1 MNRLSADE
9 TAAVLTLNEF
19 ETLAKGRMTHT
30 AYEYVAAGVADDVT
44 LAENCLAFQRIR
56 LLPRVLA
63 DVSRIDTGVTLFG
76 VQHEFPI
83 LLAPTGYHKLAHPD
97 GEMETVRGA
106 DLSGATL
113 MAACFSTVS
122 FTEMSSAA
130 ERPLWFQAYLQPD
143 RAFTKDLIQRAIA
156 AGCGALC
163 LSVDVP
169 VNGPRDREMRA
180 KFALPEG
187 VERANLSSLGSA
199 VAGAT
204 HRHFGRNIYNAVR
217 ASNATWKDL
226 DWMRSLI
233 RVPFLVKGIL
243 HADDAEMAI
252 GAGCDGIIVS
262 NHGGRS
268 VDTVPASIDALPPII
283 NRVAGRVPVLVDGG
297 IRRGTDVYKALAR
310 GASAVLIGRPYLYG
324 LAVAGAAGVARVVEI
339 LRTELEM
346 TMGLMGTATL
356 SEIGRD
362 SLLD

>member
-1 MNRLSADE
+1 VNRLSADE
-9 TAAVLTLNEF
+9 TAAVLTLSEF
-19 ETLAKGRMTHT
+19 ETLAKGCMTPM
-30 AYEYVAAGVADDVT
+30 AYEYVAAGVADDIT
-44 LAENCLAFQRIR
+44 LDANRLAFQRIR

-63 DVSRIDTGVTLFG
+63 DVSCIDTRVTLFG
-76 VQHEFPI
+76 VEHEFPI

-97 GEMETVRGA
+97 GEMETVKGA

-113 MAACFSTVS
+113 IAACFSTVS
-122 FTEMSSAA
+122 FPEMSSAA
-130 ERPLWFQAYLQPD
+130 ERRLWFQAYLQPD

-156 AGCGALC
+156 AGCGAVC

-180 KFALPEG
+180 KFILPEG
-187 VERANLSSLGSA
+187 VERANLSSLGRG

-204 HRHFGRNIYNAVR
+204 HRHVGRNIYSAVR
-217 ASNATWKDL
+217 ASNATWKDI
-226 DWMRSLI
+226 DWMRSLVQ
-233 RVPFLVKGIL
+233 VPFLVKGIL
-243 HADDAEMAI
+243 HPDDAEMAI
-252 GAGCDGIIVS
+252 SAGCDGIIVS

-268 VDTVPASIDALPPII
+268 VDTVPASIDALPSIVD
-283 NRVAGRVPVLVDGG
+283 RVAGRVPVLVDGG

-324 LAVAGAAGVARVVEI
+324 LAAAGAAGVARVVEI

-356 SEIGRD
+356 PEIGRG
-362 SLLD
+362 SLLK